1 MPLVND
7 SLWRLARSGH
17 LIDAQQLAAAV
28 DEQAGEAQ
36 PDFRTR
42 LLIRDA
48 LRALKAY
55 WGPERFGEWL
65 ADSAQRDRLS
75 TYAKADLGPEGFPT
89 IVHRLMDATKPE
101 AVIEFFRDLGSRI
114 VRPARLEVGGSTSL
128 ILLANLS
135 RQTDDID
142 AVDEVPAVIRAEHDL
157 LDRLA
162 KRYGLQLTHFQSHY
176 LPSGWK
182 ERVHS
187 LGRFGHLDVYLVD
200 VYDVLVSKLF
210 SARDKDLDD
219 LRAMAPRVDKQLL
232 HSRVRQSA
240 GPLRAEQRLAA
251 CAERNWYVV
260 YGEPLPPP

>member
-17 LIDAQQLAAAV
+17 LIDAQELAAAV
-28 DEQAGEAQ
+28 EEQAGEAQ

-48 LRALKAY
+48 LGALKAY
-55 WGPERFGEWL
+55 WGADRFGAWL
-65 ADSAQRDRLS
+65 TNSAARDRLS
-75 TYAKADLGPEGFPT
+75 TYVKADLGPEGFPT
-89 IVHRLMDATKPE
+89 LIHRLMDATRPE
-101 AVIEFFRDLGSRI
+101 AVIEFFRDLGSRV
-114 VRPARLEVGGSTSL
+114 VRPARLDVGGSTSL

-162 KRYGLQLTHFQSHY
+162 KRYGLRLTHFQSHY
-176 LPSGWK
+176 LPTGWR
-182 ERVHS
+182 ERVRS
-187 LGRFGHLDVYLVD
+187 LGRFGQLDVFLVD

-219 LRAMAPRVDKQLL
+219 LRAIAPRVDKQVFA
-232 HSRVRQSA
+232 SRMRQFA
-240 GPLRAEQRLAA
+240 GPLRAEQRLAD